1 MDFLVITG
9 LALIFLLLS
18 WFYGRVVSAGR
29 PLNRFKRR
37 ALGHGFAFVL
47 GMGYLMVLVADL
59 HWPKELL
66 FPMIGIWG
74 VVVGF
79 VAWYRYRREKAHS
92 RGEQQPPR
100 AGC

>member
-18 WFYGRVVSAGR
+18 WLYGRMLSAGG
-29 PLNRFKRR
+29 PLNRLKRR
-37 ALGHGFAFVL
+37 VLVYGFAFVL

-66 FPMIGIWG
+66 FPLISLWG
-74 VVVGF
+74 AIVGL
-79 VAWYRYRREKAHS
+79 VAWWRHRRGKRNISSATL
-92 RGEQQPPR
+92 
-100 AGC
+100 